1 MLPVTEGRLDLGPWQ
16 RGFYAEFDG
25 QRRKRMV
32 IKILRVRMAEK
43 YRFYYPVKVR
53 FVETD
58 AQGHVFF
65 GHYLTYFDVG
75 LTEYM
80 HAIGFS
86 YQDLLAMGLDMFY
99 VASDCQYH
107 GRAYFDEVLHIHT
120 CIGEIGDS
128 SFTFQFAIYEKESD
142 RLVTTGQIVAVVVD
156 PETQK
161 SVHVPEELRQAV
173 WKYEE

>member
-1 MLPVTEGRLDLGPWQ
+1 VS
-16 RGFYAEFDG
+16 
-25 QRRKRMV
+25 
-32 IKILRVRMAEK
+32 IAEK
-43 YRFYYPVKVR
+43 KKFYYPIKVR

-65 GHYLTYFDVG
+65 GHYLTYFDIG

-107 GRAYFDEVLHIHT
+107 GRAYFDEVLHVHT
-120 CIGEIGDS
+120 CIGEIGNS

-161 SVHVPEELRQAV
+161 PVRVPEELRQAV
-173 WKYEE
+173 REYEG

>member
-1 MLPVTEGRLDLGPWQ
+1 
-16 RGFYAEFDG
+16 
-25 QRRKRMV
+25 
-32 IKILRVRMAEK
+32 MAGK
-43 YRFYYPVKVR
+43 SKFYYPIKVR

-86 YQDLLAMGLDMFY
+86 YQDLLAMDLDMFY
-99 VASDCQYH
+99 VASDCRYQ
-107 GRAYFDEVLHIHT
+107 GRAYFYEVLHVHT
-120 CIGEIGDS
+120 RIGEIGNS
-128 SFTFQFAIYEKESD
+128 SFTFQFAVCEKESD

-161 SVHVPEELRQAV
+161 PVRVPEELRRAV
-173 WKYEE
+173 RKYEG

>member
-1 MLPVTEGRLDLGPWQ
+1 
-16 RGFYAEFDG
+16 
-25 QRRKRMV
+25 
-32 IKILRVRMAEK
+32 MAERCK
-43 YRFYYPVKVR
+43 FYYPVKVR

-65 GHYLTYFDVG
+65 SHYLTYFDVG

-107 GRAYFDEVLHIHT
+107 GRAYFDEVLHVHT
-120 CIGEIGDS
+120 RIEKIGNS
-128 SFTFQFAIYEKESD
+128 SFTFQFAIYEKGSD
-142 RLVTTGQIVAVVVD
+142 RLVTTGQVVAVVID
-156 PETQK
+156 RATQEP
-161 SVHVPEELRQAV
+161 VRAPEELRRAV
-173 WKYEE
+173 REYEER

>member
-1 MLPVTEGRLDLGPWQ
+1 
-16 RGFYAEFDG
+16 
-25 QRRKRMV
+25 
-32 IKILRVRMAEK
+32 MAERCK
-43 YRFYYPVKVR
+43 FYYPVKVR

-65 GHYLTYFDVG
+65 SHYLTYFDVG

-107 GRAYFDEVLHIHT
+107 GRAYFDEVLHIYT
-120 CIGEIGDS
+120 RIGKIGNS
-128 SFTFQFAIYEKESD
+128 SFTFQFAIYEKGSD
-142 RLVTTGQIVAVVVD
+142 RLVTTGQVVAVVID
-156 PETQK
+156 RATQEP
-161 SVHVPEELRQAV
+161 VRAPEELRRAV
-173 WKYEE
+173 REYEER

>member
-1 MLPVTEGRLDLGPWQ
+1 MIGKT
-16 RGFYAEFDG
+16 
-25 QRRKRMV
+25 K
-32 IKILRVRMAEK
+32 
-43 YRFYYPVKVR
+43 FYYPIKVR

-86 YQDLLAMGLDMFY
+86 YQDLLATGLDMFY
-99 VASDCQYH
+99 VASDCQYQS
-107 GRAYFDEVLHIHT
+107 RACFDGVLHIHT
-120 CIGEIGDS
+120 RIGEIGNS
-128 SFTFQFAIYEKESD
+128 SFTFQFAIYEEESD

-156 PETQK
+156 PKTQK
-161 SVHVPEELRQAV
+161 PVRVPEELRQAV
-173 WKYEE
+173 REYEA